1 MQNISHLP
9 ALVRG
14 ARALFGWSVSDLGEK
29 SGVSANTLRA
39 WESLRSR
46 RMMAAN
52 EEKLL
57 AFLKSE
63 GVEFSESDGR
73 LSVSIPVPQPA
84 LDLVEP
90 TKAKAQ

>member
-1 MQNISHLP
+1 MSQLP

-14 ARALFGWSVSDLGEK
+14 ARALFGWSVKDLAEK

-46 RMMAAN
+46 RLMAAN

-63 GVEFSESDGR
+63 GVEFSEDGGR
-73 LSVSIPVPQPA
+73 LLVSIPMPQPA

-90 TKAKAQ
+90 DKASAR

>member
-14 ARALFGWSVSDLGEK
+14 ARALFGWAVKDLADK

-39 WESLRSR
+39 WESMRSR
-46 RMMAAN
+46 RLMAAN

-57 AFLKSE
+57 AFLESE
-63 GVEFSESDGR
+63 GVEFSEEGGR
-73 LSVSIPVPQPA
+73 LSVSIPIPQPA

-90 TKAKAQ
+90 EKAKAK